1 MNTVQNNS
9 AHTQALPY
17 DLTRKRVVIVGG
29 KTGIG
34 LGIAQA
40 AHAAGASV
48 TVVSRRSI
56 SVADHPELAPF
67 EQIEFDMGDEE
78 AVRNAFAKIGK
89 LDHLLV
95 VAGPTDGSWGT
106 FMDEG
111 MEGVRSFVNSK
122 FFGSWACARYAS
134 SQLAADGSIT
144 FLTGGTA
151 VRSKVGLTAVTSAF
165 AAVEALTRSLALEL
179 GPVRV
184 NCIRPGF
191 VETDLWNFLS
201 QEDGAILREKIR
213 THFPAHRV
221 GRPADI
227 GHAAVFL
234 MTNPFV
240 TGTILEV
247 SGGEQ
252 LVDWQF

>member
-1 MNTVQNNS
+1 MTTTQNQP
-9 AHTQALPY
+9 AHAQVLSY
-17 DLTRKRVVIVGG
+17 DLTGKRVVVVGG

-34 LGIAQA
+34 LGIAHA

-48 TVVSRRSI
+48 TVASRRST
-56 SVADHPELAPF
+56 SAATHPELAPF
-67 EQIEFDMGDEE
+67 SQVEFDMGDEA
-78 AVRNAFAKIGK
+78 AVRNAFAKIGEF
-89 LDHLLV
+89 DHLLV

-111 MEGVRSFVNSK
+111 MMGARSYADAK

-134 SQLAADGSIT
+134 FAADGSIT
-144 FLTGGTA
+144 FLTGGIA
-151 VRSKVGLTAVTSAF
+151 ARSKIGMTAVTSAF

-191 VETDLWNFLS
+191 VETDLWNFLA
-201 QEDGAILREKIR
+201 EDGAAVREKVR
-213 THFPAHRV
+213 TNFPARRL

-234 MTNPFV
+234 MTNPYV
-240 TGTILEV
+240 TGTVLEV

>member
-1 MNTVQNNS
+1 M
-9 AHTQALPY
+9 
-17 DLTRKRVVIVGG
+17 
-29 KTGIG
+29 
-34 LGIAQA
+34 
-40 AHAAGASV
+40 SV
-48 TVVSRRSI
+48 T
-56 SVADHPELAPF
+56 DHPELAPF
-67 EQIEFDMGDEE
+67 EQVEFDMGDEE
-78 AVRNAFAKIGK
+78 VVRAAFAGMGGI
-89 LDHLLV
+89 DHLLV

-111 MEGVRSFVNSK
+111 PKGARSYADAK
-122 FFGSWACARYAS
+122 FFGSWACARYAAPR
-134 SQLAADGSIT
+134 LAAEGSIT
-144 FLTGGTA
+144 FLTDGIAT
-151 VRSKVGLTAVTSAF
+151 RSKIGMTAVTSAF

-191 VETDLWNFLS
+191 VETDLWSFLS
-201 QEDGAILREKIR
+201 KDDGASVREKVR
-213 THFPAHRV
+213 ANFPARRL
-221 GRPADI
+221 GQPADI

-234 MTNPFV
+234 MTNPYV